1 MMSVLHKTMKELLQA
16 ACKTY
21 TDFAYFIRLNLTALN
36 IIILNF
42 K

>member
-1 MMSVLHKTMKELLQA
+1 MSVLHKAMKELLQA
-16 ACKTY
+16 AYKPY
-21 TDFAYFIRLNLTALN
+21 TDFAYFIWHSLTELN